1 MLVAPRIPVLAGAA
15 LIPIRDIHPRVRL
28 PVVNYGLIAV
38 IGLAFLYQWYEGE
51 STVALL
57 IRDLGFVPG
66 ALVRAAAAGWTSPE
80 ALGAAST
87 MVSSLFLHQ
96 GWFHVAGNLLYLH
109 VFGDNIEER
118 LGHGLYLAFFFVAGA
133 AGALA
138 QLAFGA
144 EPEVPMIGASG
155 AIAGVLGAYV
165 VLHPAGRVVTLFPV
179 FVFLTFI
186 ELPAVLFPWIWAA
199 QQLLNG
205 YLVVAG
211 VPAAAGIAWFAHL
224 GGFALGIAVG
234 IAARVVRRRRARA
247 TAAT

>member
-1 MLVAPRIPVLAGAA
+1 M
-15 LIPIRDIHPRVRL
+15 RL
-28 PVVNYGLIAV
+28 PIVNYALIAV
-38 IGLAFLYQWYEGE
+38 IGLAFLYQWTQGE

-57 IRDLGFVPG
+57 VADFGFAPG
-66 ALVRAAAAGWTSPE
+66 ALRRAIEHGWTSPE
-80 ALGAAST
+80 ALGAAAT
-87 MVSSLFLHQ
+87 IVSSLFLHQ

-118 LGHGLYLAFFFVAGA
+118 LGRPLYLAFFFAAGA

-138 QLAFGA
+138 ELTFGA
-144 EPEVPMIGASG
+144 QPEVPVIGASG

-205 YLVVAG
+205 YLVLAG
-211 VPAAAGIAWFAHL
+211 VPEAAGIAWFAHL
-224 GGFALGIAVG
+224 GGFAFGVAVG
-234 IAARVVRRRRARA
+234 IAARVVRRRRMRRA
-247 TAAT
+247 DPT